1 MLLMQCLRHPYQL
14 YLNELKA
21 LKSIPGFFRYSID
34 EVIPEDCFGPHEQP
48 WTQKESLCSKSKQ
61 RDKYRALENDSVAYV
76 T

>member
-1 MLLMQCLRHPYQL
+1 MLLMQSLRHPYQL

-34 EVIPEDCFGPHEQP
+34 EVIPVDCFGPHEQP
-48 WTQKESLCSKSKQ
+48 CTQKESLCSKSKQ
-61 RDKYRALENDSVAYV
+61 RDKSRALENDSVAYV